1 MRYDRL
7 WPALRRLRRSQV
19 DPNLTASVLRSGRSN
34 QRKQPILHGG
44 HKTNDKGAPL
54 RPLVCAALKQDRGS
68 YLFRLR
74 IAANPAHARSSVN
87 AIIAHSESVGMFVAL
102 STIKIDAADEAVL
115 LPPLVCK
122 APTGTVLR

>member
-1 MRYDRL
+1 MTAIAKR
-7 WPALRRLRRSQV
+7 AQRSKT
-19 DPNLTASVLRSGRSN
+19 DPNLAASVLRSGRSN

-44 HKTNDKGAPL
+44 HKTNDKGAPSFA
-54 RPLVCAALKQDRGS
+54 PPCVCGAEAGRAS

-74 IAANPAHARSSVN
+74 IAANPPHARSSVN
-87 AIIAHSESVGMFVAL
+87 AIIAHSESVGMFVAVAVP
-102 STIKIDAADEAVL
+102 TTKIDAADEAVL

>member
-1 MRYDRL
+1 M
-7 WPALRRLRRSQV
+7 
-19 DPNLTASVLRSGRSN
+19 
-34 QRKQPILHGG
+34 
-44 HKTNDKGAPL
+44 

-87 AIIAHSESVGMFVAL
+87 AIIAHSESVGMFVVVAVP
-102 STIKIDAADEAVL
+102 TMIGAADEAVL
-115 LPPLVCK
+115 LPPLVCN